1 VGRDDDTL
9 RVLERFDPPAANQAA
24 ELLAQL
30 REWREQHRSICWPLP
45 PETGWAFAAFEQSGP
60 GQGSGWRKAREAWEG
75 GFNGGG
81 ERREAVQALCFG
93 SDLPLAE
100 LLTPQSQQL
109 ALALHTPLLERRQ
122 EVKR

>member
-1 VGRDDDTL
+1 
-9 RVLERFDPPAANQAA
+9 
-24 ELLAQL
+24 
-30 REWREQHRSICWPLP
+30 
-45 PETGWAFAAFEQSGP
+45 
-60 GQGSGWRKAREAWEG
+60 
-75 GFNGGG
+75 
-81 ERREAVQALCFG
+81 VQALCFG